1 MSKKDFITTEDFT
14 KAELWEIL
22 QLSLAIKKSIKAG
35 FYPPLLKNKSLGMIF
50 QQSSTRT
57 RISFET
63 AMTQLGGHAQYLA
76 PGQIQLGGHETL
88 EDTAKVVSRLLD
100 IVMARVDRHMV
111 VANLENNPTIPVI
124 TGLLIYNHPTKERG
138 VVCTRLEHWPE
149 GKNLED

>member
-76 PGQIQLGGHETL
+76 PAQIQLGGH
-88 EDTAKVVSRLLD
+88 
-100 IVMARVDRHMV
+100 
-111 VANLENNPTIPVI
+111 
-124 TGLLIYNHPTKERG
+124 
-138 VVCTRLEHWPE
+138 
-149 GKNLED
+149 